1 MSTLISICVQLHQ
14 FLSSRLSPV
23 VCLHFETAHQSARS
37 ETSVRGENLSIQVFE
52 VFGGRVLT
60 GWICQSR
67 RGKN

>member
-14 FLSSRLSPV
+14 FLSSCLSPV

-52 VFGGRVLT
+52 VFGGRVLIRMVLSVQK
-60 GWICQSR
+60 G
-67 RGKN
+67 